1 MADNLSAA
9 CHLFMLYGVLE
20 NVSPNTFFAFMDFLP
35 GQTWSIYP
43 ELGVHLRS
51 NMNLIHIII
60 QLCIR
65 TEYDTGYYE
74 YDTGYYGSL

>member
-1 MADNLSAA
+1 MADNLSAV

-51 NMNLIHIII
+51 NMNYASGLSMTPVIMEV
-60 QLCIR
+60 CR
-65 TEYDTGYYE
+65 
-74 YDTGYYGSL
+74 